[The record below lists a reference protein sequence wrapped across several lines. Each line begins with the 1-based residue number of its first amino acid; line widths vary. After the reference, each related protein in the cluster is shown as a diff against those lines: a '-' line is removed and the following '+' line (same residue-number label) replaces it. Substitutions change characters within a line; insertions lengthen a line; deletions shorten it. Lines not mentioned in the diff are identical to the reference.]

1 MGWRERLLSASFRR
15 VPFYVD
21 RSQSDFGR
29 KNVVHEFP
37 ERDEPSVEDLG
48 RATRRY
54 NITGYLLGD
63 DYLEQRDRLLSACE
77 DNSEPGEL
85 IHPYYG
91 SLNVVC
97 ERIQTSEDNTE
108 NNMLRLSMAFIEAGE
123 AEFPSILN
131 NTAAWNAANKLQ
143 ALTDAKNR
151 LVEVYSLTRVPINKV
166 NEIRSNILSG
176 LGAIQEA
183 RLIVSSAAS
192 YRRLAETA
200 VSDIQSLLNNGAE
213 LADSIADLMT
223 FGSFPSGLYPSDR
236 SSEYD
241 ENNEDYP
248 ATEDNSKNQFNE
260 LRTLFEFAPTSTSRV
275 SNSFLEY
282 YNQAAVITAAGF
294 VSVIEYDSLNEAE
307 EFRDTIVYQI
317 NRLLEG
323 DLDVALAGSLRDL
336 RTSVITDVNERG
348 IDLARLATITP
359 IESIPALVLSY
370 DLYGTT
376 SEEQDIINRN
386 KTIHNPGFVP
396 GGAPI
401 EVLIDV

>member
-275 SNSFLEY
+275 SDSFLEY

-348 IDLARLATITP
+348 IDLARLTTITP